1 MSLLNNAI
9 QFFKEA
15 YVELTKVTWL
25 SKKEV
30 VATTIVVII
39 FIIILSIFVSFVD
52 LILSTILGIILK
64 LG

>member
-15 YVELTKVTWL
+15 YVELTKSTWL
-25 SKKEV
+25 GKKEV
-30 VATTIVVII
+30 IATTIVVII
-39 FIIILSIFVSFVD
+39 FIIILALFVSFVD
-52 LILSTILGIILK
+52 VILSTILGIILK

>member
-1 MSLLNNAI
+1 MSLFNNAI

-25 SKKEV
+25 CKKEV
-30 VATTIVVII
+30 IATTIVVII
-39 FIIILSIFVSFVD
+39 FVIILSLFVSFVD
-52 LILSTILGIILK
+52 LILSTILGIIMK

>member
-1 MSLLNNAI
+1 MTSINKAI

-25 SKKEV
+25 GKKEV
-30 VATTIVVII
+30 VATTIVVVV

-52 LILSTILGIILK
+52 VILSGILGTILRLR
-64 LG
+64 

>member
-1 MSLLNNAI
+1 MTSINKAI

-25 SKKEV
+25 GKKEV
-30 VATTIVVII
+30 VATTIVVVI

-52 LILSTILGIILK
+52 VILSGILGTILRLR
-64 LG
+64 